1 MKDIKNIAEF
11 TQLIEQGKPVLLDF
25 YADWCGP
32 CRILHPVIDKLEAK
46 HGEDFLFAK
55 VNVDSNSAL
64 AQQFGVRSI
73 PSLFFIQDGK
83 VQENIV
89 GVQSEAA
96 LDKKV
101 QGYIQAS
108 TLA

>member
-1 MKDIKNIAEF
+1 MRDINNIAEF
-11 TQLIEQGKPVLLDF
+11 KQLIEQDKPVLLDF
-25 YADWCGP
+25 YADWCAP
-32 CRILHPVIDKLEAK
+32 CRVLHPVIDKLEAK
-46 HGEDFLFAK
+46 HGDHFLFAK
-55 VNVDSNSAL
+55 INVDKQSEL

-101 QGYIQAS
+101 QGYIAANS
-108 TLA
+108 PA